1 MALVLTITL
10 GGALTLGVTQEQAD
24 NFVNVADVTFTAPD
38 SRQADYSEWEARL
51 QAWEERLNAME
62 AALNDSA
69 KNLQDSMDQLNA
81 ARAQLEADKAQLAQS
96 MNSYNVDMAAYEAA
110 KEQLFNDQA
119 NLDASKEK
127 LSEDSASYDAA
138 QKELDNA
145 RAQLEATYANLEEG
159 RKVINAAIAQ
169 YNADR
174 ASLESQWV
182 VLQNA
187 QGKLVDDRKAHDEGV
202 NEWKSGVD
210 AMNAQRAELDNRS
223 LEYEMSLNAYH
234 LSYTQ
239 WNVDQKSLEDAIAQF
254 AIEWAQKNSD
264 FDNEVQQWN
273 ITIET
278 HTVTWN
284 QKDSQAAALEAEG
297 MEAHKTHEY
306 LMMELNKI
314 REENNSLAAEIAE
327 KEANA
332 PKDEVEQLMEI
343 SDNEEDL
350 DQNIDIGQGAPDLE
364 WG

>member
-51 QAWEERLNAME
+51 Q
-62 AALNDSA
+62 
-69 KNLQDSMDQLNA
+69 
-81 ARAQLEADKAQLAQS
+81 ADKAQLAQS

-223 LEYEMSLNAYH
+223 LEYEMSLNACH

-264 FDNEVQQWN
+264 FDNEVQQHWN
-273 ITIET
+273 ITVET

>member
-1 MALVLTITL
+1 MKLPKNNYLMIKL
-10 GGALTLGVTQEQAD
+10 ILM
-24 NFVNVADVTFTAPD
+24 
-38 SRQADYSEWEARL
+38 L
-51 QAWEERLNAME
+51 Q
-62 AALNDSA
+62 
-69 KNLQDSMDQLNA
+69 K
-81 ARAQLEADKAQLAQS
+81 K
-96 MNSYNVDMAAYEAA
+96 
-110 KEQLFNDQA
+110 
-119 NLDASKEK
+119 K

-254 AIEWAQKNSD
+254 AIEWAQKNSY

-284 QKDSQAAALEAEG
+284 QKDSQAAA
-297 MEAHKTHEY
+297 
-306 LMMELNKI
+306 
-314 REENNSLAAEIAE
+314 
-327 KEANA
+327 

-343 SDNEEDL
+343 SDNQEDL
-350 DQNIDIGQGAPDLE
+350 DQNIDIGQGAPD
-364 WG
+364 

>member
-110 KEQLFNDQA
+110 K
-119 NLDASKEK
+119 
-127 LSEDSASYDAA
+127 
-138 QKELDNA
+138 KELDNA

>member
-81 ARAQLEADKAQLAQS
+81 ARAQLEAD
-96 MNSYNVDMAAYEAA
+96 
-110 KEQLFNDQA
+110 NDQA

-264 FDNEVQQWN
+264 FDNEVQQHWN
-273 ITIET
+273 ITVET
-278 HTVTWN
+278 HTVTGN

>member
-96 MNSYNVDMAAYEAA
+96 MNSYNVDM
-110 KEQLFNDQA
+110 
-119 NLDASKEK
+119 
-127 LSEDSASYDAA
+127 ASYDAA

-264 FDNEVQQWN
+264 FDNEVQQHWN
-273 ITIET
+273 ITVET